1 MTNFNLQGKVA
12 VVTGASSGL
21 GVQFAKALAEKGAK
35 IALVARREEKLIKV
49 KEEISKY
56 NVECSYYQ
64 VDVTNVE
71 QVKEMV
77 DKVVKDFGRIDILVN
92 NAGIA
97 TVEPTEAHD
106 IESWNRV
113 INTNLNGVFYCARY
127 VGEVMVKQNYGK
139 VEPIDYVAVV
149 DCGTVINPKL
159 ARIQAEG
166 GLVQGIGMA
175 LYEDVRYDSQGRMGT
190 NDFMQYKIPTRK
202 DIGNIRVEF
211 EESYEPTGPF
221 GAKSIGEIVINTP
234 SPAIQEAV
242 YHAVGARVTKLP
254 ITPSN

>member
-71 QVKEMV
+71 QVKEMAE
-77 DKVVKDFGRIDILVN
+77 KVVKDFGRIDILVN

-139 VEPIDYVAVV
+139 VINITSMYGAV
-149 DCGTVINPKL
+149 
-159 ARIQAEG
+159 
-166 GLVQGIGMA
+166 
-175 LYEDVRYDSQGRMGT
+175 
-190 NDFMQYKIPTRK
+190 
-202 DIGNIRVEF
+202 GNMF
-211 EESYEPTGPF
+211 GPH
-221 GAKSIGEIVINTP
+221 A
-234 SPAIQEAV
+234 A
-242 YHAVGARVTKLP
+242 YHASKGAVTNFTRATAAEWAKYN
-254 ITPSN
+254 ITVNAIGPGFFASEMTEDLTEERAFLDFVDTRCPMKRLGKPGELDGALILLASDESSYITGQTIYVDGGWTAV